1 MATSGSKSV
10 KVTGFDTLK
19 FSWTATSQ
27 SIENNTTTVSWKM
40 ELVAGSSGKIT
51 SNVSKTWSVT
61 VDGKKFS
68 GTNTIG
74 IANNTTKTL
83 ASGTKTI
90 THNDD
95 GSKTFSYSFK
105 QQFSGL
111 VFAGENITDK
121 SGSGTGVLDTIPR
134 KSTLSASNGTLGT
147 TQTLTVTKKA
157 TAFTHTITYKCGS
170 ASGTVC
176 TKSSDTSVSFTPPVS
191 LASQNT
197 TGTSVSITFTIETFS
212 GSTSI
217 GTNTKTIT
225 CSIPASVKPSCSLA
239 VSDDMGHAVTYGGYI
254 KGLSKFK
261 VVVTPTT
268 SHGSA
273 IASYKTTAN
282 GATYTAAS
290 FTTGVIKTA
299 GTLSIN
305 ATVTDKRGRSGSASK
320 SLTVLEYA
328 APKISK
334 LTVHRCN
341 ADGSEN
347 DQGTYVQVKFS
358 ATVTSLG
365 GKNTATYTLK
375 HQAAAASSAN
385 TVNLTALN
393 NSYSVTDH
401 SYIFAADTGSSYDIT
416 LTVKDAF
423 NTVARNTTAST
434 AFTLMHWSAGGTG
447 MGIGKI
453 AEVENLLDI
462 GIPVRFR
469 KGCYVNVLWA
479 GSSQMIAGNTAALSE
494 LISEQPNGVVLVFSR
509 YSSNTVQNYHFNSFF
524 VSKYMVNQHPGC
536 GHTFMMSTAADF
548 ATFAAKYLYINDASI
563 AGNEQ
568 NNKSGTGTSGITYNN
583 AGFVLRYVIGV

>member
-27 SIENNTTTVSWKM
+27 SVENNTTTVSWKM

-51 SNVSKTWSVT
+51 SSVSKTWSVT

-74 IANNTTKTL
+74 IANNATKTL
-83 ASGTKTI
+83 ASGTKVI
-90 THNDD
+90 THDDD

-111 VFAGENITDK
+111 VFAGENISDK
-121 SGSGTGVLDTIPR
+121 SGSGTGTLETIPR
-134 KSTLSASNGTLGT
+134 KSTLEASNGTLGVE
-147 TQTLTVTKKA
+147 QTLTVTKKA
-157 TAFTHTITYKCGS
+157 DAFTHKITYKCGNLT
-170 ASGTVC
+170 GDVC
-176 TKSSDTSVSFTPPVS
+176 GKIADTSIKFTPHIS
-191 LASQNT
+191 LSNQNT
-197 TGTSVSITFTIETFS
+197 TGTSVSIIFTIETFS
-212 GSTSI
+212 GSASI

-225 CSIPASVKPSCSLA
+225 CAIPASVKPSCSLA
-239 VSDDMGHAVTYGGYI
+239 VSDDLGYADTYGGYI

-261 VVVTPTT
+261 VTVTA
-268 SHGSA
+268 SKSYA
-273 IASYKTTAN
+273 SDIASYKTTAN

-320 SLTVLEYA
+320 SLTVLDYA

-401 SYIFAADTGSSYDIT
+401 TYIFAADTGSSYDIT

-423 NTVARNTTAST
+423 NTVTRSTTAST

-453 AEVENLLDI
+453 AEAENLLDI

-469 KGCYVNVLWA
+469 EGAVNNLLWSGGYFMTA
-479 GSSQMIAGNTAALSE
+479 GHTVELSE
-494 LISEQPNGVVLVFSR
+494 PVSKQVSGIVLVFSE
-509 YSSNTVQNYHFNSFF
+509 YADGAAADQSFHSKF
-524 VSKYMVNQHPGC
+524 VPKTEIAMHPGR
-536 GHTFMMSTAADF
+536 GHCFQMTSSGLGYF
-548 ATFAAKYLYINDASI
+548 ATKYLHIYDDRIV
-563 AGNEQ
+563 GHE
-568 NNKSGTGTSGITYNN
+568 NNNLTGTGACGITYTNSR
-583 AGFVLRYVIGV
+583 FVLRYVIGV